1 MKIDISTVARQCK
14 TNLVESPV
22 NILRAAQKTIVRG
35 KLLEIES
42 LDSTIEGATNQIMID
57 MMLLSKGEEESKG
70 GNKW

>member
-1 MKIDISTVARQCK
+1 M
-14 TNLVESPV
+14 
-22 NILRAAQKTIVRG
+22 NILRAAQKTIVCG

-42 LDSTIEGATNQIMID
+42 LESTIEGATNQILID